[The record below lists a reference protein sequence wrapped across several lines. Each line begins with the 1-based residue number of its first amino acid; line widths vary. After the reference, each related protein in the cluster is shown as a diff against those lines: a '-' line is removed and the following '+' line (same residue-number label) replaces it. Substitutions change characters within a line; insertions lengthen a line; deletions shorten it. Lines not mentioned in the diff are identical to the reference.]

1 MTDRERLPSTPGGT
15 PLNPPAVTPIERD
28 PARLR
33 EALPWYRNGTLSAG
47 DRAWVEARLA
57 EDPAAGEEAAFDQLV
72 QSELNAQ
79 VEQIP
84 AGIGWEALLSRARAD
99 AASARATAPAMTSTT
114 ASTTTPAAAARAPLD
129 GISERAGSALGAD
142 GAGQSGTPAVGR
154 PAVGRPEAAATAT
167 TGSRGAS
174 AGPASNGG
182 LGGLGDLLSRIVE
195 AVGQFMTP
203 RLATGLAALLIA
215 QTVAL
220 GVLLGGRDGERNG
233 GQAGGTDTVE
243 YRSAPGAVPVATLR
257 VLLNDQVPEATLRDA
272 LVARQ
277 VSIIDGPNDLG
288 EYWLL
293 PRQGDPEAVAR
304 ALAAAG
310 VVATWSVDH
319 RPRVR

>member
-1 MTDRERLPSTPGGT
+1 MTDRERLPSSPGGT

-33 EALPWYRNGTLSAG
+33 EALPWYRNGTLSAD
-47 DRAWVEARLA
+47 DRVWVEARLA

-99 AASARATAPAMTSTT
+99 AASARATAPTMTSTT
-114 ASTTTPAAAARAPLD
+114 ASTTTPAAAARTPLD

-142 GAGQSGTPAVGR
+142 GAGQPGM
-154 PAVGRPEAAATAT
+154 PAVGRPEAAAPAT
-167 TGSRGAS
+167 PRSRGAS

-220 GVLLGGRDGERNG
+220 GVLLGGRDAGRDGGE
-233 GQAGGTDTVE
+233 DTVE

-257 VLLNDQVPEATLRDA
+257 VLLNDKVPEATLRDA

-277 VSIIDGPNDLG
+277 VTIIDGPNDLG

-293 PRQGDPEAVAR
+293 PRTGDPDAVAR
-304 ALAAAG
+304 ALAADG